1 MIKRT
6 EPLWSREN
14 GFTLVELLFV
24 VGIVGILASIGVA
37 TFVGWRA
44 DSLHGEVTAL
54 VERAI
59 ADTRGESRRRS
70 MDLRLAIGS
79 TEPVTLRLE
88 AVSDN
93 SLQRTWTM
101 PANVRVAPE
110 IAGDVIVFDGLVGT
124 QDPYEV
130 VVWIVESGAGA
141 LERSSAVSVVPPLG
155 TTTVQR
161 R

>member
-1 MIKRT
+1 MTNR
-6 EPLWSREN
+6 SVSVRSHSD

-24 VGIVGILASIGVA
+24 VGIVGILASVGVA
-37 TFVGWRA
+37 TFAGWRA
-44 DSLHGEVTAL
+44 DSLHSEVTAV

-70 MDLRLAIGS
+70 IDLRLAIGS
-79 TEPVTLRLE
+79 TDPVTLRQE
-88 AVSDN
+88 AVSDD
-93 SLQRTWTM
+93 SLQRVWTL
-101 PANVRVAPE
+101 PANVRVAPDGAVE
-110 IAGDVIVFDGLVGT
+110 VIAFDGLVGT

-130 VVWIVESGAGA
+130 VVWTVESGTGA
-141 LERSSAVSVVPPLG
+141 LQRLSAVSVVPPLG